1 MRHVIRPMAFVVVL
15 GLLPAPVDAQSAHT
29 LHDSEKGR
37 LAVTTVATG
46 LEFPWSLA
54 FLPDGRMLVT
64 ERPGRLRV
72 VAPDGTLSGPVRGVP
87 AVHARGQGGLLDVA
101 VDPGFAEN
109 GLIYLSYAEKLRE
122 GAGTAVSRARLDGL
136 DLREVELLFRQA
148 PKVQGADV
156 HFGSRLVLDGR
167 GHLFITLGERNQR
180 ADAQRLDR
188 HQGKIVRIYTS
199 GLVPADNPFAD
210 RADAL
215 PEIWSYGH
223 RNVQAATWDAA
234 TGRLWEIEHG
244 PRGGD
249 ELNLV
254 EPGKNYG
261 WPVITYGI
269 EYQGPKIG
277 EGLTQM
283 EGMEQ
288 PVYYWDPVIAPSGM
302 IVYRGEL
309 FPGWNGSILVGG
321 LGSTKLVRLH
331 MNGTRVAGEEWLLA
345 DRGAR
350 IRDVQQGPGGEIYVL
365 TEEGSNSRLLRLVPA
380 AAGAG

>member
-37 LAVTTVATG
+37 LTVTTVATG

-223 RNVQAATWDAA
+223 RNVQGAALHPV
-234 TGRLWEIEHG
+234 TGELWTHEHG

-249 ELNLV
+249 EINIAR
-254 EPGKNYG
+254 PGRNYG
-261 WPVITYGI
+261 WPVITWGI
-269 EYQGPKIG
+269 DYSGRPIPEAEGG
-277 EGLTQM
+277 ER

-288 PVYYWDPVIAPSGM
+288 PLHMWKPSIAPSGM
-302 IVYRGEL
+302 AFYEHDRFPAWKGSLFVGALAFQLVARLELDGE
-309 FPGWNGSILVGG
+309 
-321 LGSTKLVRLH
+321 
-331 MNGTRVAGEEWLLA
+331 RVVHEERMLL
-345 DRGAR
+345 DLKKR
-350 IRDVQQGPGGEIYVL
+350 IRDVRVGPDGYLSLL
-365 TEEGSNSRLLRLVPA
+365 TDA
-380 AAGAG
+380 ATGRIRRVGLAD